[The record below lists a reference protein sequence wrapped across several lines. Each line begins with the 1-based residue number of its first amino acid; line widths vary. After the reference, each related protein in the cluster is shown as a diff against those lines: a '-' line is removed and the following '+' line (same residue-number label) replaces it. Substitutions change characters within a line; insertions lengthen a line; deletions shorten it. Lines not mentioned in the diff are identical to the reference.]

1 MISGVAMGTKMGPNY
16 ANLFVGFVEKQIFEQ
31 YTDPTSDYLGRYID
45 YCVGTASC
53 SRGELEQLI
62 NYVNNFHPALQ
73 FTWEISET
81 SVSFLDILVSIN
93 GNRLVTS
100 VFYKPTDSHSYLLY
114 SSSHPNHT
122 KRSIPFSQFLR
133 LRRLCSED
141 EDFHTKSLEMRDFF
155 VQRGYPTSLLDTAFS
170 KASQIPRYETLTN
183 PVTNVTENNQIP
195 PSVNFSSL

>member
-1 MISGVAMGTKMGPNY
+1 MGTKMGPNY
-16 ANLFVGFVEKQIFEQ
+16 ANLFVGFVEKQIFQQ
-31 YTDPTSDYLGRYID
+31 YTDPTPDYFGRYID
-45 YCVGTASC
+45 DCVGTASC
-53 SRGELEQLI
+53 SRGELEQFI

-122 KRSIPFSQFLR
+122 KRSFSQFLC
-133 LRRLCSED
+133 LCRLCSED

-170 KASQIPRYETLTN
+170 KASQIPRSETLTN
-183 PVTNVTENNQIP
+183 PMTNVTDRKQLNS

>member
-1 MISGVAMGTKMGPNY
+1 MLTCLLVLWKNKSLNNTS
-16 ANLFVGFVEKQIFEQ
+16 
-31 YTDPTSDYLGRYID
+31 TDPTPDYLGRYID
-45 YCVGTASC
+45 DCVGTASC
-53 SRGELEQLI
+53 SRDELEQFI

-73 FTWEISET
+73 FTWKISET
-81 SVSFLDILVSIN
+81 SVSFLDILISIN

-122 KRSIPFSQFLR
+122 KRSILFSQFLR

-155 VQRGYPTSLLDTAFS
+155 VQRGYIPLLF
-170 KASQIPRYETLTN
+170 
-183 PVTNVTENNQIP
+183 
-195 PSVNFSSL
+195 